1 MFTWQYEKMPGLD
14 PRMVAHAFNIEPEVK
29 LVVQPRKIFHP
40 NIEVQ
45 IVQEVKKLL
54 AEGFIKPIK
63 HSQWLLNIVPVK
75 KMNAKIRC
83 CVDFRD
89 LNKICP

>member
-1 MFTWQYEKMPGLD
+1 MPGLD
-14 PRMVAHAFNIEPEVK
+14 PRMVAHAFNIEPGVK

-63 HSQWLLNIVPVK
+63 HPQWLLNIVPVK

-83 CVDFRD
+83 CADFRD